1 MKRVLMAVL
10 LSGTAY
16 GAIPTPERPITDPKQ
31 LVSPVN
37 SETGPVPI
45 ADLAYTRGYL
55 DAAWSTDGKAVF
67 VVTNLTGRYNLWRTD
82 AAGSWPVQMIQGED
96 PQTDLAPSPDGTLV
110 YAQDAGGNEYYDL
123 YAIPQAG
130 GMVRRLTNTPE
141 VSESR
146 PYFSVDGRQLAI
158 HVREKSQTSTNVAIL
173 DRTTGQ
179 VRTLTTEKIPEFN
192 WTIVRWTPDGT
203 AIIANRGDI
212 AFTQSSVWQIDVA
225 TGRAEELTPSKG
237 ALIYA
242 SDISADGK
250 TLAITSN
257 EGTGQLRAGMFDL
270 GTRQFRWLTATPWE
284 QYSGTMSPD
293 GKTMVVGTGID
304 GRDTLSLVEVATG
317 KERPLA
323 LPPGV
328 NSEAPSGNGV
338 FGTRGFAPDNRHFLY
353 YHASADTPGEL
364 YVADTNSGTS
374 RALTRLSMASLDSAR
389 LPKST
394 IVTFRSFDDTAISAI
409 VTVPFNL
416 QRDGT
421 NPAVVIPHGGPT
433 SQSKDYFSKA
443 ATALASRGYL
453 VIQPNFRGSTGYGK
467 AFQIANMKD
476 LGGGDLRDVIAA
488 KDFLVASGYV
498 DPRKV
503 GITGGSY
510 GGFMTLMAL
519 GKTPEAFAAG
529 AQWFGIINWH
539 TMWTAGDASLR
550 EYQRTLVG
558 DPEKDAALY
567 AAQSPMTYLS
577 QAKAPLLSL
586 QGENDIR
593 VPRGQAQEVADL
605 LKSKGVVTETIF
617 YPEEGHGFYKRENQI
632 DSLERTVAWF
642 DRHLKGLK
650 N

>member
-1 MKRVLMAVL
+1 
-10 LSGTAY
+10 
-16 GAIPTPERPITDPKQ
+16 
-31 LVSPVN
+31 
-37 SETGPVPI
+37 
-45 ADLAYTRGYL
+45 
-55 DAAWSTDGKAVF
+55 
-67 VVTNLTGRYNLWRTD
+67 
-82 AAGSWPVQMIQGED
+82 
-96 PQTDLAPSPDGTLV
+96 
-110 YAQDAGGNEYYDL
+110 
-123 YAIPQAG
+123 
-130 GMVRRLTNTPE
+130 
-141 VSESR
+141 
-146 PYFSVDGRQLAI
+146 
-158 HVREKSQTSTNVAIL
+158 
-173 DRTTGQ
+173 
-179 VRTLTTEKIPEFN
+179 
-192 WTIVRWTPDGT
+192 
-203 AIIANRGDI
+203 
-212 AFTQSSVWQIDVA
+212 
-225 TGRAEELTPSKG
+225 
-237 ALIYA
+237 
-242 SDISADGK
+242 
-250 TLAITSN
+250 
-257 EGTGQLRAGMFDL
+257 
-270 GTRQFRWLTATPWE
+270 
-284 QYSGTMSPD
+284 MSPD

-328 NSEAPSGNGV
+328 NTEAPSGNGV

-394 IVTFRSFDDTAISAI
+394 IVTFRSFDGTAISAI

-433 SQSKDYFSKA
+433 SQSKDYFSKT

-498 DPRKV
+498 DSRKV

-519 GKTPEAFAAG
+519 GKAPEAFAAG

-577 QAKAPLLSL
+577 QAKAPPAVPPGRKRHPRTPRTGPGSGGPAQVERRRHGDNFL
-586 QGENDIR
+586 
-593 VPRGQAQEVADL
+593 PRGRARLLQA
-605 LKSKGVVTETIF
+605 
-617 YPEEGHGFYKRENQI
+617 REPDRLTGANSGLVRP
-632 DSLERTVAWF
+632 SLERAEKLSAFRHIVLRSWRHGGARRRGGFAWTESLNLRPCVRRYHF
-642 DRHLKGLK
+642 
-650 N
+650 